1 MMQDVIEMVHVSGN
15 QTKPVFLP
23 HCTWDKF
30 GDILANS
37 GGRCVGLFDE
47 LVSFFATMNMYSST
61 KMQLS
66 DTKEYQDFLQMY
78 TGKTKTRETGIG
90 YIKVKHHKVSPNPS
104 KVYILGVEI
113 AGSNIEPL
121 ITAGISY
128 NVVIHGLGVSKV
140 CLSHPLLLTL
150 SPMRVIFTCFLLPLR
165 GIIHGISK
173 GLSWGGGD

>member
-1 MMQDVIEMVHVSGN
+1 MQDVIELVHVSGN

-23 HCTWDKF
+23 HRTWDKF

-90 YIKVKHHKVSPNPS
+90 YIYMLFTGWEVRQLHLFTYFCAKIFFNFGTIIVFLYRTNSLM
-104 KVYILGVEI
+104 YL
-113 AGSNIEPL
+113 NI
-121 ITAGISY
+121 
-128 NVVIHGLGVSKV
+128 K
-140 CLSHPLLLTL
+140 
-150 SPMRVIFTCFLLPLR
+150 
-165 GIIHGISK
+165 
-173 GLSWGGGD
+173 

>member
-1 MMQDVIEMVHVSGN
+1 MMQDVIELVHVSGN

-23 HCTWDKF
+23 HRTWDKF

-90 YIKVKHHKVSPNPS
+90 YI
-104 KVYILGVEI
+104 YICYLP
-113 AGSNIEPL
+113 AGRSVNCTYLPIFVQKYFL
-121 ITAGISY
+121 TL
-128 NVVIHGLGVSKV
+128 V
-140 CLSHPLLLTL
+140 LLLYFSIEL
-150 SPMRVIFTCFLLPLR
+150 IV
-165 GIIHGISK
+165 
-173 GLSWGGGD
+173 

>member
-1 MMQDVIEMVHVSGN
+1 MMQDVIELVHVSGN

-90 YIKVKHHKVSPNPS
+90 HIY
-104 KVYILGVEI
+104 
-113 AGSNIEPL
+113 
-121 ITAGISY
+121 
-128 NVVIHGLGVSKV
+128 VIYGLGGPSIALIYLFMCKN
-140 CLSHPLLLTL
+140 
-150 SPMRVIFTCFLLPLR
+150 IF
-165 GIIHGISK
+165 
-173 GLSWGGGD
+173 